1 MKSRKDKI
9 DIRKYLLHLDDEGWS
24 ELIDSRWEKEVKQ
37 TLLTRFP
44 QIKAPPPKNY
54 PRADTTPHLSFQSVL
69 LNQDW

>member
-9 DIRKYLLHLDDEGWS
+9 DICKYLLHLDDEGWN

-37 TLLTRFP
+37 TLLTRFH

-54 PRADTTPHLSFQSVL
+54 PRADTTPHPSFQFVPSNL
-69 LNQDW
+69 DW

>member
-1 MKSRKDKI
+1 MKNRKDKI

-44 QIKAPPPKNY
+44 QMTEEEWEHVSKVV
-54 PRADTTPHLSFQSVL
+54 F
-69 LNQDW
+69 W

>member
-9 DIRKYLLHLDDEGWS
+9 DIRKYLLHLDNEGWS

-44 QIKAPPPKNY
+44 QMTEEEWKHVSKVV
-54 PRADTTPHLSFQSVL
+54 F
-69 LNQDW
+69 W

>member
-24 ELIDSRWEKEVKQ
+24 ELIDSRWEKEIKQ

-44 QIKAPPPKNY
+44 QMTEEEWEHVSKVV
-54 PRADTTPHLSFQSVL
+54 F
-69 LNQDW
+69 W

>member
-44 QIKAPPPKNY
+44 QIKAPPPKNC
-54 PRADTTPHLSFQSVL
+54 PHADTTPHPSFQFVPSNL
-69 LNQDW
+69 DW

>member
-44 QIKAPPPKNY
+44 QMTEEEWEHVSKVV
-54 PRADTTPHLSFQSVL
+54 F
-69 LNQDW
+69 W